1 MPYTI
6 NQSGAVTSLT
16 IVKLNAIDYAQRSQQ
31 QGFDDDLSRIF
42 IVEGGVGGGSSLGG
56 GGSAAVD
63 IATTSKAGIVMVP
76 ASGGLVVGR
85 DGSIGIGANKV
96 SITNTTASSSTTSG
110 ALTVSGGVGVAGNI
124 YAAKVYGAVWNDYAE
139 YRVSNKEINP
149 GRVVY
154 ELGNDA
160 VELSKTRL
168 MYGCS
173 IVSDTYGFAI
183 GETNKAKT
191 PLAVSGRVLAY
202 TYENRDEYRT
212 HIGDFV
218 CSGPNGTVSIMTKE
232 EIQAHPQAVIGSIS
246 AVPDYE
252 SWGSNNVPVDGR
264 VWIKVR

>member
-6 NQSGAVTSLT
+6 NTTGAVTSLT

-56 GGSAAVD
+56 GSAAVD

-76 ASGGLVVGR
+76 ASGGLVVGS

-96 SITNTTASSSTTSG
+96 SITNTTAASSTTTG
-110 ALTVSGGVGVAGNI
+110 ALTVAGGVGVQGNI

-139 YRVSNKEINP
+139 YRISNKQINP

-160 VELSKTRL
+160 VEPSKARL
-168 MYGCS
+168 M
-173 IVSDTYGFAI
+173 
-183 GETNKAKT
+183 
-191 PLAVSGRVLAY
+191 
-202 TYENRDEYRT
+202 
-212 HIGDFV
+212 
-218 CSGPNGTVSIMTKE
+218 
-232 EIQAHPQAVIGSIS
+232 
-246 AVPDYE
+246 
-252 SWGSNNVPVDGR
+252 
-264 VWIKVR
+264 